1 VIGYDT
7 STYRIDNVRLW
18 PIRVLFFAA
27 MLLGAYARQ
36 QRGLFVG
43 RLRLRHVVAVGVAL
57 PVYLISK
64 LAFTRYPSL
73 APFQLVNWGALLV
86 ALAAIMR
93 LMLGMEDRLARLPVA
108 AISVVSSIAR
118 VTLEIY
124 LVQYSLIPLLEGL
137 GPFPLNFAVVCTG
150 IGVSA
155 YALHQIVDRRD
166 SIVLR
171 LWSRRRGAGA
181 C

>member
-1 VIGYDT
+1 
-7 STYRIDNVRLW
+7 
-18 PIRVLFFAA
+18 
-27 MLLGAYARQ
+27 
-36 QRGLFVG
+36 
-43 RLRLRHVVAVGVAL
+43 
-57 PVYLISK
+57 
-64 LAFTRYPSL
+64 
-73 APFQLVNWGALLV
+73 LVNWGALLV